1 MEYVM
6 QLSNDTINV
15 LKNFGAIN
23 QGILF
28 KKGKVLK
35 TMSSGKNILAEVTIK
50 EDIPTEFGIYDLN
63 KFLSVVS
70 LHKDN
75 PTFEFGDKEVKIV
88 GNKGRSKMKYRFCEP
103 TMIVT
108 PPEKQLAMP
117 NPEVSFSLSAEDF
130 DWIMK
135 AAGVL
140 GSPQIAVES
149 DGSKVTVTAFD
160 SSDSSA
166 HTDALEVSAGNGD
179 KFRFIFKTEHLT
191 KLFGGAY
198 DVQISSKGI
207 SNFKHKTVELQYWIS
222 TETGS
227 TFTQAA

>member
-227 TFTQAA
+227 TFTKAA

>member
-1 MEYVM
+1 M

-166 HTDALEVSAGNGD
+166 HTDALEVSSGNGD

-191 KLFGGAY
+191 KLFGGSY

-227 TFTQAA
+227 TFTKG

>member
-1 MEYVM
+1 M
-6 QLSNDTINV
+6 QLSSDTINV

-227 TFTQAA
+227 TFTKG

>member
-130 DWIMK
+130 DWVMK

-166 HTDALEVSAGNGD
+166 HTDALEVSSGNGD

-227 TFTQAA
+227 TFTKAA

>member
-149 DGSKVTVTAFD
+149 DGSKVTITAFD

-227 TFTQAA
+227 TFTKG

>member
-1 MEYVM
+1 
-6 QLSNDTINV
+6 
-15 LKNFGAIN
+15 
-23 QGILF
+23 
-28 KKGKVLK
+28 
-35 TMSSGKNILAEVTIK
+35 
-50 EDIPTEFGIYDLN
+50 
-63 KFLSVVS
+63 
-70 LHKDN
+70 
-75 PTFEFGDKEVKIV
+75 
-88 GNKGRSKMKYRFCEP
+88 MKYRFCEP

-227 TFTQAA
+227 TFTKAA

>member
-1 MEYVM
+1 
-6 QLSNDTINV
+6 

-130 DWIMK
+130 DWVMK

-140 GSPQIAVES
+140 GSPQVAVES
-149 DGSKVTVTAFD
+149 DGSKVTILAFD

-166 HTDALEVSAGNGD
+166 HTDALEVSDANGD

-227 TFTQAA
+227 TFTKAA

>member
-1 MEYVM
+1 M

-149 DGSKVTVTAFD
+149 DGSKVTILAFD

-227 TFTQAA
+227 TFTKG

>member
-1 MEYVM
+1 M

-227 TFTQAA
+227 SFTKAA

>member
-1 MEYVM
+1 M

-198 DVQISSKGI
+198 GVQISSKGI

-227 TFTQAA
+227 TFTKG

>member
-1 MEYVM
+1 M

-117 NPEVSFSLSAEDF
+117 NPEVSFSISAEDF
-130 DWIMK
+130 EWVMK

-140 GSPQIAVES
+140 GSPQVAVES

-227 TFTQAA
+227 TFTKG

>member
-1 MEYVM
+1 M

-117 NPEVSFSLSAEDF
+117 NPEVSFSISAEDF
-130 DWIMK
+130 EWVMK

-160 SSDSSA
+160 SYDSSA

-227 TFTQAA
+227 TFTKG

>member
-1 MEYVM
+1 M

-130 DWIMK
+130 DWVMK

-140 GSPQIAVES
+140 GSPQVAVES

-227 TFTQAA
+227 TFTKG

>member
-1 MEYVM
+1 M

-130 DWIMK
+130 DWVMK
-135 AAGVL
+135 ASGVL
-140 GSPQIAVES
+140 GSPQVAVES

-166 HTDALEVSAGNGD
+166 HTDALEVSDGNGD
-179 KFRFIFKTEHLT
+179 KFRFVFKTENLT
-191 KLFGGAY
+191 KLLNGGY

-207 SNFKHKTVELQYWIS
+207 SNFKHKTVQLQYFIS
-222 TETGS
+222 TEAGS
-227 TFTQAA
+227 TFTKA

>member
-149 DGSKVTVTAFD
+149 DGSKVTITAFD

-166 HTDALEVSAGNGD
+166 HTDALEVSSGNGD

-227 TFTQAA
+227 TFTKG

>member
-1 MEYVM
+1 
-6 QLSNDTINV
+6 
-15 LKNFGAIN
+15 
-23 QGILF
+23 
-28 KKGKVLK
+28 
-35 TMSSGKNILAEVTIK
+35 MSSGKNILAEVTIK

-166 HTDALEVSAGNGD
+166 HTDALEVSSGNGD

-227 TFTQAA
+227 TFTKG

>member
-1 MEYVM
+1 M

-207 SNFKHKTVELQYWIS
+207 SNFKHKRVELQYWIS

-227 TFTQAA
+227 TFTKG

>member
-1 MEYVM
+1 M

-88 GNKGRSKMKYRFCEP
+88 GNKGRSKIKYRFAAAN
-103 TMIVT
+103 TINT
-108 PPEKQLAMP
+108 PPEKELVMP
-117 NPEVSFSLSAEDF
+117 DPEVSFSFSEEDF
-130 DWIMK
+130 QWILK
-135 AAGVL
+135 SAGVL
-140 GSPQIAVES
+140 GSPQISVES
-149 DGSKVTVTAFD
+149 DGTKIVVSAFD
-160 SSDSSA
+160 TTDDSA
-166 HTDALEVSAGNGD
+166 HTDALEVADGNGD
-179 KFRFIFKTEHLT
+179 KFRFVFKTENLT
-191 KLFGGAY
+191 KLLNGGY

-207 SNFKHKTVELQYWIS
+207 SNFKHKTVQLQYFIS
-222 TETGS
+222 TEAGS
-227 TFTQAA
+227 TFTKA

>member
-1 MEYVM
+1 M

-166 HTDALEVSAGNGD
+166 HTDALEVSSGNGD

-227 TFTQAA
+227 TFTKG

>member
-1 MEYVM
+1 
-6 QLSNDTINV
+6 

-227 TFTQAA
+227 TFTKAA

>member
-6 QLSNDTINV
+6 QLSSDTIKV
-15 LKNFGAIN
+15 LKNFGVIN
-23 QGILF
+23 QGIFF
-28 KKGKVLK
+28 KQGKVLK

-50 EDIPTEFGIYDLN
+50 EEIPTNFGIYDLN

-70 LHKDN
+70 LHSDN
-75 PTFEFGDKEVKIV
+75 PTFEFSEKEVKIV
-88 GNKGRSKMKYRFCEP
+88 GNKGRSKIKYRFCEP
-103 TMIVT
+103 SMINT

-117 NPEVSFSLSAEDF
+117 SPEVSFTLSADDF
-130 DWIMK
+130 AWVMK

-149 DGSKVTVTAFD
+149 DGSKVTVLAFD

-166 HTDALEVSAGNGD
+166 HTDALEVADGNGD
-179 KFRFIFKTEHLT
+179 KFRFIFKTEHLA
-191 KLFGGAY
+191 KLFDGAY

-207 SNFKHKTVELQYWIS
+207 SNFKHKGVELQYWIS

-227 TFTQAA
+227 TFTKA

>member
-1 MEYVM
+1 M

-227 TFTQAA
+227 TFTKAA